1 MSRTTKTTQFGPLIV
16 LALAATLMAE
26 FFTGSTPLSRAYEL
40 GSELI
45 MYGSGVIVIRETI
58 RRLRLGWASILLL
71 GMAYGLTEE
80 GLVLQSVLNPHFMG
94 LDISFGRMAGVN
106 WVWAEFITGLHCFWS
121 ITGSIILAELIF
133 FKKRQEPWLSKTG
146 LWITG
151 LVFAVICIAMHM
163 LFIRLFHFTA
173 GPLPLVALAVIV
185 AAVIFLALRQAPASA
200 AVSGTHPRT
209 SRPFW
214 MIALITFLA
223 AVAWFLGL
231 ASVFSGKNLGPL
243 MVFIAG
249 LVVLG
254 VYFYIVRRLFS
265 LDMHDYTQRL
275 AVATGLLA
283 SELIWGYWLTRQN
296 SLDHGAQILCIIGV
310 ALMVYFLHRQRKQP
324 APSVDL

>member
-1 MSRTTKTTQFGPLIV
+1 MSRTTRTTQFGPLIV
-16 LALAATLMAE
+16 LAIAATLMAE

-45 MYGSGVIVIRETI
+45 MYGSGVIVIRETV

-80 GLVLQSVLNPHFMG
+80 GLVLQSIFNPHFIG
-94 LDISFGRMAGVN
+94 LDTSFGRMAGTN

-121 ITGSIILAELIF
+121 ITGSIIVAELIF
-133 FKKRQEPWLSKTG
+133 FKKKQEAWLSKTG

-151 LVFAVICIAMHM
+151 LIFAAICIAMHR

-173 GPLPLVALAVIV
+173 GSLQLVALAVVV
-185 AAVIFLALRQAPASA
+185 AAVIFLALRQPPAPA
-200 AVSGTHPRT
+200 AVGGARPQP
-209 SRPFW
+209 SRSFW
-214 MIALITFLA
+214 MIALVTFLA
-223 AVAWFLGL
+223 SVAWFLGL
-231 ASVFSGKNLGPL
+231 ASVFSGKSLSPL
-243 MVFIAG
+243 WVFIAG

-265 LDMHDYTQRL
+265 LDMNDYTQRL

-283 SELIWGYWLTRQN
+283 SELIWGYWLTRRN
-296 SLDHGAQILCIIGV
+296 PLDHYAQILCILLV
-310 ALMVYFLHRQRKQP
+310 ALMIYFLHRHRKQP
-324 APSVDL
+324 ALSLDI